1 MKRYLLRILLAIVLT
16 VPVCLVLSR
25 IDSLARWVGSEPVW
39 HALRPVFDLFGSY
52 GVEGDANVIVTL
64 LLVVSFLI
72 AGLFVWGGGRLLAY
86 VRHRKL

>member
-16 VPVCLVLSR
+16 VPVCLALSR

-39 HALRPVFDLFGSY
+39 RALRPVFDLFGSY

-72 AGLFVWGGGRLLAY
+72 AGLFVWGGGRLIAY
-86 VRHRKL
+86 VRHRKM